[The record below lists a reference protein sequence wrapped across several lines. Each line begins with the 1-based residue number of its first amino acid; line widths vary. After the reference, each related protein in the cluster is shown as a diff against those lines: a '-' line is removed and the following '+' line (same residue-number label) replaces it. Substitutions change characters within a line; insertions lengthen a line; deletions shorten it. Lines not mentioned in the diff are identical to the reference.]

1 MTYEGNG
8 RSYQSFRNKVE
19 GERAVAKA
27 PAIGG
32 HSSEVIR
39 EAGQEIAAD
48 GYAPDTIDALFSGA
62 NVLKAA
68 STEQC
73 SGDLID
79 EIDKE
84 LFLSGLSR
92 KGASNG
98 GRTKTTK
105 SGGAGR

>member
-98 GRTKTTK
+98 
-105 SGGAGR
+105 